1 MVVGPHSH
9 NVIKRIHSFMY
20 IQYMQATSCGRK
32 VVQLYNPYVNTPELN
47 DAAVPTHD
55 IVTV

>member
-1 MVVGPHSH
+1 
-9 NVIKRIHSFMY
+9 MY
-20 IQYMQATSCGRK
+20 MQYMQATSCGRK

-47 DAAVPTHD
+47 DAVVPTHD